1 MRRGDQ
7 GFTLIEL
14 TLAMSFVA
22 VLLISV
28 AMLSIQLTNQY
39 SRGLTLKE
47 VAQSGTEVTNDI
59 KRTMSQA
66 QIQNGGVRVRAI
78 SGGGWA
84 LCTGSYSYIA
94 SSPAS
99 LEAGNGNGDGNA
111 IRVGTSGSTTMARF
125 AKVRDLGGS
134 LCNSDTIL
142 NTNKNYVTDDVSELL
157 AGGSRL
163 LAVRSMSVSP
173 NGLPGTGDP
182 LYQEFQQG
190 RGIYTVNIS
199 IGAGLSSELQST
211 TVCKPPKDASGEA
224 NIDYCAVNSFS
235 FTTRVGSSNR

>member
-1 MRRGDQ
+1 MTQRTNE

-47 VAQSGTEVTNDI
+47 VAQSGTEVTNDV

-66 QIQNGGVRVRAI
+66 QIQNGGVRVRGI

-99 LEAGNGNGDGNA
+99 LEANNGSGDGNA
-111 IRVGTSGSTTMARF
+111 IRVGASGSTTMARF
-125 AKVRDLGGS
+125 AKVRDLGGA
-134 LCNSDTIL
+134 LCNSDTVL

-163 LAVRSMSVSP
+163 LAVRDVTVSP
-173 NGLPGTGDP
+173 NGIPAAGTT
-182 LYQEFQQG
+182 LYQEFLQG
-190 RGIYTVNIS
+190 RGIYTVSIR
-199 IGAGLSSELQST
+199 IGAGLTSEIESGTGECRAPNDSQANLQ
-211 TVCKPPKDASGEA
+211 
-224 NIDYCAVNSFS
+224 YCAINSFV
-235 FTTRVGSSNR
+235 FNTRVGSSNR